1 MKDKLTGKS
10 RGFGFVTFLQP
21 EISLELLSK
30 EHTIDGKEV
39 DCKRAIPKE
48 QIPNLASTSFKT
60 KKLFVGGLPHHIS
73 KENFYNYFKTYGN
86 IIDYVLINDKD
97 TGRSRGFGFIT
108 FEHED
113 SLQKVIK
120 DYNSHQILGKWIECK
135 PAVPKQ
141 NKYQYSN
148 VEFEGEHED
157 VFYYDECETPELF
170 MKPNPP
176 QGRRHSTYIE
186 RENLSLFTFNVRKT
200 TSIQGYTL
208 YPNLKDD
215 MWDQYINGPEERE
228 TMGDVKEVSD
238 ELFSAMTRNAL
249 WDESP
254 QKKSNYSASTK
265 ESNLDQEEFM
275 LRNGDFNR
283 SMWGTPIALTKTRS
297 HSQGIFYSE

>member
-1 MKDKLTGKS
+1 MGSTSQNIIPGKLFVGGLSPSTTQGNLRTYFEKYGDVIDCVLMKDKLTGKS

-120 DYNSHQILGKWIECK
+120 DYNSHQILGKWVGLI
-135 PAVPKQ
+135 
-141 NKYQYSN
+141 
-148 VEFEGEHED
+148 
-157 VFYYDECETPELF
+157 L
-170 MKPNPP
+170 
-176 QGRRHSTYIE
+176 
-186 RENLSLFTFNVRKT
+186 
-200 TSIQGYTL
+200 
-208 YPNLKDD
+208 
-215 MWDQYINGPEERE
+215 
-228 TMGDVKEVSD
+228 
-238 ELFSAMTRNAL
+238 
-249 WDESP
+249 
-254 QKKSNYSASTK
+254 
-265 ESNLDQEEFM
+265 
-275 LRNGDFNR
+275 
-283 SMWGTPIALTKTRS
+283 
-297 HSQGIFYSE
+297 